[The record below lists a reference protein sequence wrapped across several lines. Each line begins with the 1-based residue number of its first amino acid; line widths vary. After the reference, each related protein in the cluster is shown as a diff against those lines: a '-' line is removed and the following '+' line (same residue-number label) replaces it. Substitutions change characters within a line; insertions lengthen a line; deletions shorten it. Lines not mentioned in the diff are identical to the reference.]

1 MLWIPLNAN
10 LPYYGLRVHV
20 LCYGFPLHFK
30 HLRVDCTDSP
40 PQQLDWTRNQ
50 LWYGF
55 IKEELLWLI
64 IRSVV
69 KWKGHNVTLTDEPT
83 EECVVWPDQKNAS
96 EMCMYSSL
104 REVNKGNPYGIRLVK
119 CSRSDLQWWSCF
131 PPTWNGI
138 SNKVS

>member
-1 MLWIPLNAN
+1 MLWIPTTFQTSEGRLHR
-10 LPYYGLRVHV
+10 LTSSTTGL
-20 LCYGFPLHFK
+20 
-30 HLRVDCTDSP
+30 D
-40 PQQLDWTRNQ
+40 QNQ

-83 EECVVWPDQKNAS
+83 EECVVWPGQKNAS